1 MRTVLAE
8 LMFLTWFTG
17 SVQAQE
23 AKPLLQPR
31 EPWTNLL
38 ADQDVALQFS
48 VASDVKGRLTWT
60 FAAANGRV
68 YDRGRGEAKVPGG
81 GKPVKV
87 TLRTPP
93 LNPGVVQEAKL
104 TVSLIADGKELA
116 GAGYE
121 KTIWVFPADPFADR
135 HQWLARLRIKL
146 YDPAAPAKTTA
157 LFKELKI
164 PFEEVPRLAGLAEVH
179 GGVIIIGEGASLQE
193 EPDLM
198 PALLRAATR
207 GVRVVCLAPATGSF
221 VVPGTLP
228 DAAPGILTLAR
239 QDVIGKLDKRLD
251 SVSWPPAGSSVGR
264 SLALKAEEGKVVAEI
279 TPGAKGWSWLAVD
292 FPQKKG
298 RLVVSCFSMI
308 DSWQASPTPRYLLAR
323 ILENLED

>member
-1 MRTVLAE
+1 MRTTIAK
-8 LMFLTWFTG
+8 LMLLSWFPG
-17 SVQAQE
+17 SAHAQE
-23 AKPLLQPR
+23 AKSLLQPR
-31 EPWTNLL
+31 EPWTNLF
-38 ADQDVALQFS
+38 ADQDVALHFS
-48 VASDVKGRLTWT
+48 VAPDLKGRLTWT

-68 YDRGRGEAKVPGG
+68 YDRGRGEARLPGG
-81 GKPVKV
+81 GKPVKI

-121 KTIWVFPADPFADR
+121 KTMWIFPADPFADR
-135 HQWLARLRIKL
+135 HQWLAALRIKL
-146 YDPAAPAKTTA
+146 YDPAAQAKTTA
-157 LFKELKI
+157 LFKEWKI
-164 PFEEVPRLAGLAEVH
+164 PFAEVARLAGLDEVH
-179 GGVIIIGEGASLQE
+179 NGLIIIGEGASLQD

-221 VVPGTLP
+221 VVPGTEP
-228 DAAPGILTLAR
+228 DAAPGSLTLAR
-239 QDVIGKLDKRLD
+239 QDMIRKLDKRLD

-292 FPQKKG
+292 FSQKKG

-308 DSWQASPTPRYLLAR
+308 GSWEAGPTPRYLLAR